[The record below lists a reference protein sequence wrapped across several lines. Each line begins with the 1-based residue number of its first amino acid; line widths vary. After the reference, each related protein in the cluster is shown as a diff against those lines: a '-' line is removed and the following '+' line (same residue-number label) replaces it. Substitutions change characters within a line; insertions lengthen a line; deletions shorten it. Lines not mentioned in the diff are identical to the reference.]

1 MGVENKIF
9 TPYDFISLLTCTTSI
24 LSWILGKFIL
34 KPKKAHNYQKQ
45 SQSPWSNT
53 QGDIISSKPMVQAHN
68 TSSHFRLMIQAHE
81 SHWGN
86 FESHGLEGQEICS
99 VKLQRFKVNKGNMLL
114 GVSSPIPWTL
124 TSQCAID
131 NIW

>member
-1 MGVENKIF
+1 MGGCWGQKTLFHWQPAPHQYYHGFWVNWF
-9 TPYDFISLLTCTTSI
+9 QS
-24 LSWILGKFIL
+24 
-34 KPKKAHNYQKQ
+34 PKKPIITKNKAKAHG
-45 SQSPWSNT
+45 PT

-81 SHWGN
+81 SHWGT

-114 GVSSPIPWTL
+114 SVSSPIPWTL